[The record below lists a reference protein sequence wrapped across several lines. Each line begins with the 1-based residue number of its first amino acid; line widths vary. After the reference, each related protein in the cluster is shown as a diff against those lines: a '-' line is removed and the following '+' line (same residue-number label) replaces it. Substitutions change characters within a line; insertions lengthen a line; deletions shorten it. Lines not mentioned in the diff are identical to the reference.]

1 MEILRVP
8 HTVPQ
13 TQVVVPLANTEYSY
27 TVLDLSD
34 NSVTTDSEFSDAQS
48 NLTIDFPTRYDGSYQ
63 VNVGDDE
70 YVFDVV
76 RPYVD
81 PNTKGESASEIAE
94 YAKNEEIARA
104 IIDSIIDEGFYYKK
118 KMLQRVGLGSDYLS
132 VWQDAKK
139 LLKLYENNVLIFDAE
154 NPDLYDPKYRLSQDR
169 TAITMD
175 YLDEI
180 NLAEQKP
187 NFLPQAQSDTMDM
200 VFGYRGFPEG
210 FDYLALLEIGY
221 HQIPGDIVRATELL
235 IDDLSCGK
243 LDYYSRYISDYN
255 TDQFK
260 IKFNSAVFD
269 GTGNIIV
276 DKILSKYYKSI
287 RTIEVL

>member
-70 YVFDVV
+70 HVFDVV

-81 PNTKGESASEIAE
+81 PSTKGESASEIAE

-154 NPDLYDPKYRLSQDR
+154 NPDLYDPKYRLSQDK
-169 TAITMD
+169 TAITVD
-175 YLDEI
+175 YVDEI

-187 NFLPQAQSDTMDM
+187 NFLPQAQSDIMDM

-210 FDYLALLEIGY
+210 FDYLALLEIGH
-221 HQIPGDIVRATELL
+221 HQLPGDIVRATELL
-235 IDDLSCGK
+235 VDDLSCGK
-243 LDYYSRYISDYN
+243 LEYYSRYISDYN

>member
-1 MEILRVP
+1 
-8 HTVPQ
+8 
-13 TQVVVPLANTEYSY
+13 
-27 TVLDLSD
+27 
-34 NSVTTDSEFSDAQS
+34 
-48 NLTIDFPTRYDGSYQ
+48 
-63 VNVGDDE
+63 
-70 YVFDVV
+70 
-76 RPYVD
+76 
-81 PNTKGESASEIAE
+81 
-94 YAKNEEIARA
+94 
-104 IIDSIIDEGFYYKK
+104 
-118 KMLQRVGLGSDYLS
+118 
-132 VWQDAKK
+132 
-139 LLKLYENNVLIFDAE
+139 
-154 NPDLYDPKYRLSQDR
+154 
-169 TAITMD
+169 MD

-187 NFLPQAQSDTMDM
+187 NFLPQAQSDIMDLT
-200 VFGYRGFPEG
+200 FGYRGFPEG

-243 LDYYSRYISDYN
+243 LEYYSRYISDYN